1 MLSTR
6 GLAMSLLGLCL
17 LAGLDSL
24 PAYADFTF
32 SEPVN
37 LKEVIP
43 VIDAAD
49 ESIDCLSYDGLE
61 IYVCSFRSGGSG
73 SCDLWRIRRDS
84 VDEDWGP
91 AENLGSAV
99 NSAYNEALATISADG
114 LTLYFNSTKS
124 GGHGEGDIYMTTRA
138 TRNDP
143 REALTG
149 LNQELAAL
157 QHHLSELTAQT
168 MALTGT
174 IHELKFL
181 GVDLTG
187 DWQLTLPAGFTC
199 PAVISRQADGL
210 WRLEVRGVMRG
221 AYRQDGHRFRI
232 VVPSDERLTEFV
244 WEGISPDH
252 LLLIESPPVAKIGS
266 DYRGAT
272 LMRTQP

>member
-1 MLSTR
+1 MQSDRLIPPTLTAWLIIML
-6 GLAMSLLGLCL
+6 
-17 LAGLDSL
+17 
-24 PAYADFTF
+24 
-32 SEPVN
+32 
-37 LKEVIP
+37 
-43 VIDAAD
+43 
-49 ESIDCLSYDGLE
+49 
-61 IYVCSFRSGGSG
+61 
-73 SCDLWRIRRDS
+73 
-84 VDEDWGP
+84 
-91 AENLGSAV
+91 AV
-99 NSAYNEALATISADG
+99 NVAAAAETRRLAEKTP
-114 LTLYFNSTKS
+114 
-124 GGHGEGDIYMTTRA
+124 TRSQLPPA
-138 TRNDP
+138 SIRNDP

-149 LNQELAAL
+149 LNHELADL
-157 QHHLSELTAQT
+157 QQHLSELTAQT

-174 IHELKFL
+174 IRELKFL

-187 DWQLTLPAGFTC
+187 DWQLTLPAGFTY

-232 VVPSDERLTEFV
+232 AVPSDERLTEFV